1 MQNLLTKFACA
12 VFLLTSCFYSDV
24 FAQNQKTRT
33 YYPRKLEFDS
43 YVNAVINDS
52 GRDTLFQTFSYV
64 APYDN
69 RFESLTVSK
78 EGRIAVRRIVVGWA
92 KQGENETDLN
102 QDRADKFVSLI
113 KNLRIQEQKANITPK
128 ENEKHTVFVYL
139 QDGEYKR
146 VDYLGELP
154 FEVKELI
161 DFAQSELEE
170 NSTFILEIERA
181 KELRKKTIQ
190 EESYK
195 RDVKIDD

>member
-1 MQNLLTKFACA
+1 M
-12 VFLLTSCFYSDV
+12 
-24 FAQNQKTRT
+24 
-33 YYPRKLEFDS
+33 EFDS

-52 GRDTLFQTFSYV
+52 RRDTLFQTFSYT

-78 EGRIAVRRIVVGWA
+78 EGRISVCRVVVSWA
-92 KQGENETDLN
+92 RQGEHETDLN

-113 KNLRIQEQKANITPK
+113 KNLRIPEQKENLIPK

-161 DFAQSELEE
+161 DFAESELKE
-170 NSTFILEIERA
+170 NSTFILEIKRA
-181 KELRKKTIQ
+181 RELRKYQPKEVSPNPQ
-190 EESYK
+190 
-195 RDVKIDD
+195 